1 MSMGHGYRV
10 AVSGLPYFGRR
21 MAALLSGDGWQATY
35 LETRGWRPFPAL
47 GALWRARRAGVLYH
61 LGGQIAR
68 GSRPHLLLSL
78 LRRPCVMHWTGSDV
92 LHAHAVAAR
101 GAVAARLRDG
111 CLHWAGAPWLVQEL
125 AAIGVRAEWV
135 PHSAVTGPERLPPFP
150 ERFTVLAYLR
160 PGREEFYGAAAVRR
174 VAVALPE
181 AEVLVV
187 GVDRLAEAPANVRCL
202 GWVTDMAPV
211 YAAGHALL
219 RLAAHDGLSFMVQEA
234 LAWGRWVVW
243 NHPFPGVVEATT
255 VDEACARMAALA
267 ARHRAGCL
275 PLNEEGAA
283 HVRAHYHPARIRDD
297 IRRRLAAVIEGRR

>member
-1 MSMGHGYRV
+1 MSARRGYRV

-21 MAALLSGDGWQATY
+21 MAALLSGDGWQADY
-35 LETRGWRPFPAL
+35 LETRGWRPGPAVR
-47 GALWRARRAGVLYH
+47 ALLHARRAQVLYH

-68 GSRPHLLLSL
+68 GSRPHVLLSL

-92 LHAHAVAAR
+92 LHAHTVAAR

-111 CLHWAGAPWLVQEL
+111 CLHWAGAPWLVEEL
-125 AAIGVRAEWV
+125 AAIGIRAEWV
-135 PHSAVTGPERLPPFP
+135 PHSAVAGPERLPPFP

-174 VAVALPE
+174 VAAALPE
-181 AEVLVV
+181 AQVLVV
-187 GVDRLAEAPANVRCL
+187 GVERLAAAPANVRCL
-202 GWVTDMAPV
+202 GWVAEMAPV
-211 YAAGHALL
+211 YAAAHVLL

-243 NHPFPGVVEATT
+243 NHPFPGVLEAAD
-255 VDEACARMAALA
+255 VDEACARVAALA
-267 ARHRAGCL
+267 ARHTSGQL

-283 HVRAHYHPARIRDD
+283 HVRACYHPARIRDE
-297 IRRRLAAVIEGRR
+297 IRRRLATVLEGAP

>member
-1 MSMGHGYRV
+1 MSTTHGYRV

-35 LETRGWRPFPAL
+35 LETRGWRPIPAL
-47 GALWRARRAGVLYH
+47 RALRRARRAGVLYH

-68 GSRPHLLLSL
+68 WSRPHAL
-78 LRRPCVMHWTGSDV
+78 LRLLGRPCVMHWTGSDV
-92 LHAHAVAAR
+92 LHAHTVAAR

-111 CLHWAGAPWLVQEL
+111 CVHWAGAPWLVQEL
-125 AAIGVRAEWV
+125 AEIGVRAEWV
-135 PHSAVTGPERLPPFP
+135 PHSAVTAPARLPPFP

-174 VAVALPE
+174 VAAALPE
-181 AEVLVV
+181 AQVLVV
-187 GVDRLAEAPANVRCL
+187 GVDRLAAPANVRCL

-211 YAAGHALL
+211 YAAGHVLL

-243 NHPFPGVVEATT
+243 NHPFPGVIETAT
-255 VDEACARMAALA
+255 VDEACARVAALA

-275 PLNEEGAA
+275 ALNEEGAA
-283 HVRAHYHPARIRDD
+283 HVRARYHPARIRDD
-297 IRRRLAAVIEGRR
+297 IRRRLAAVMEGTP